1 MTGSK
6 KQYLEAPVASAS
18 MPKGIPYIVANEA
31 AERFSFYGMRA
42 ILLIFMTKYLVNES
56 GLLDPMSDTE
66 AKQVFHYFVAS
77 VYFFPFLGALIAD
90 RFLGKYRTILYLS
103 IVYCLGHLC
112 LALDETRFGLFLGLG
127 LIAVGSGGIKPC
139 VSAHVGDQFGKTN
152 HHLLAKVFSWFY
164 ISINLGSFVSTLL
177 TPLLL
182 DKYGPSVAFGI
193 PGILMF
199 IATIFFWMGRNVFVH
214 IPAGGTK
221 FMKEAFSKE
230 GLSVIGR
237 LLIVYAFVAVFW
249 SLFDQTGSAWV
260 LQAEQMEKSF
270 MGFEILSSQ
279 LQAAN
284 PLLILILVPIFT
296 YFIYPAINKVFPLSP
311 LRKIGIGLFITA
323 ASFGVS
329 ALIEHSVVAGN
340 RPHILW
346 QIVPYVILTAGEV
359 MVSITCLE
367 FSYTQSPKTMKSL
380 IMAVFLLSVSAG
392 NLFTSFV
399 NGFIQQD
406 DGSLLLDGPSYYWFF
421 AGVMLAAAIVFVFVA
436 KAYREKTY
444 MQDEAAV

>member
-1 MTGSK
+1 MFGSK
-6 KQYLEAPVASAS
+6 KKYLEAPVPTTE
-18 MPKGIPYIVANEA
+18 MPKGIPYIVLNEA
-31 AERFSFYGMRA
+31 AERFSFYGMRT
-42 ILLIFMTKYLVNES
+42 ILLIFMTKYLIGES
-56 GLLDPMSDTE
+56 GVLDPMSDTE

-112 LALDETRFGLFLGLG
+112 LALDETRLGLFLGLG
-127 LIAVGSGGIKPC
+127 LIAIGSGGIKPC
-139 VSAHVGDQFGKTN
+139 VSANVGDQFGKSN
-152 HHLLAKVFSWFY
+152 QHLLAKVFSWFY

-177 TPLLL
+177 TPILL

-193 PGILMF
+193 PGILMLL
-199 IATIFFWMGRNVFVH
+199 ATIFFWMGRNVFVH
-214 IPAGGTK
+214 IPAGGSN

-284 PLLILILVPIFT
+284 PFLILMLVPVFT
-296 YFIYPAINKVFPLSP
+296 YWIYPAINKVFPLSP
-311 LRKIGIGLFITA
+311 LRKIGIGLFVTA

-329 ALIEHSVVAGN
+329 ALIEHSVAAGDH
-340 RPHILW
+340 PHILW
-346 QIVPYVILTAGEV
+346 QIVPYIILTAGEV

-399 NGFIQQD
+399 NGFIQQE

-421 AGVMLAAAIVFVFVA
+421 AGVMLVAAVIFVFVA
-436 KAYREKTY
+436 KAYKEKTY
-444 MQDEAAV
+444 MQDEAA